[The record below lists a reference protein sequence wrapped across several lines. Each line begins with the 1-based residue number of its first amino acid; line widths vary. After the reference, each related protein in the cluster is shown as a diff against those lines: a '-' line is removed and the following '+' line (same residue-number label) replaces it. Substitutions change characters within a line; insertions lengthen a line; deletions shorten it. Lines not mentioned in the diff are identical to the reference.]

1 MRLIKIW
8 ELNRWNQRGPKELTY
23 SKEGGAAA
31 DSAEGHTALPGL
43 VTPPRRDYTELT
55 FKDVCN
61 FFQKRAGHFD
71 ICTYNSLNF
80 VIFGLYFA
88 RGFRL

>member
-31 DSAEGHTALPGL
+31 DSAEGHTALPGS

-55 FKDVCN
+55 FKDVFN
-61 FFQKRAGHFD
+61 FFSKKGRAF
-71 ICTYNSLNF
+71 
-80 VIFGLYFA
+80 
-88 RGFRL
+88 